1 MHGYSVHAGLVIR
14 VESRY
19 TISLPPPP
27 SLTYTTTLSRCQTA
41 TSPFLTRHS
50 VGKQRALELAKRA
63 RTNDK
68 SAWNML
74 LWRRREEEISDII
87 CQASTNTFCS
97 VIPRK
102 LTTLKQF
109 PIDIGHKCAR
119 PRLNL
124 MNFTQGPATP
134 VQCLPLWSPFHMP
147 DSAWCMHKKV
157 SGNGGRFC
165 E

>member
-1 MHGYSVHAGLVIR
+1 MLGSSLEWRAVTPLV
-14 VESRY
+14 
-19 TISLPPPP
+19 SLLLPLPY
-27 SLTYTTTLSRCQTA
+27 LHNYTLSRCQTA
-41 TSPFLTRHS
+41 SSPFLTRHS

-87 CQASTNTFCS
+87 CRASTNTFCS

-102 LTTLKQF
+102 LTTWEQF
-109 PIDIGHKCAR
+109 PLDIGHKCAR
-119 PRLNL
+119 PCFDL
-124 MNFTQGPATP
+124 MNFTYGPATP

-147 DSAWCMHKKV
+147 DSAWCIHKKV